1 MAHRIGSCVVQR
13 KSPETTR
20 YEVGRFEFNFRSP
33 KLWLCLVA
41 LGYRRDGRVMLAALL
56 LAATVVVVPAN
67 PSGGPVIEE
76 TRYAWINGVY
86 QRIQIV
92 TQDGK
97 LLLKRKIRPTDD
109 MDRGGPVFDD
119 WNGDR

>member
-1 MAHRIGSCVVQR
+1 
-13 KSPETTR
+13 
-20 YEVGRFEFNFRSP
+20 
-33 KLWLCLVA
+33 
-41 LGYRRDGRVMLAALL
+41 MLAALL

-76 TRYAWINGVY
+76 TRYEWINGVY
-86 QRIQIV
+86 QPIQTV

-97 LLLKRKIRPTDD
+97 VILKRKIRPTDD